1 MKEILLNPQLWAATL
16 AMATPLALPALGG
29 TFSERSGVVNI
40 AMEGIMLIA
49 AFFAV
54 LFAHLTGSAWI
65 GLLGAIVIG
74 VLVSLIFAWAAVSLA
89 ADQVILGMA
98 INIFASG
105 FTAYLLNTIFGF
117 SGTPTN
123 TPMLPTINIPGLS
136 SIPFVGKVLSGHS
149 VVVYLMIIL
158 LFIANYFLFHTNL
171 GLRIRAVG
179 ENPEA
184 AETAGIN
191 VIKLRYL
198 GVSLGGI
205 FSAIGGAYLSIGVL
219 NGFSTDMTSGRG
231 YIALAAM
238 IFGKWTPFG
247 SFGAALLFGFATA
260 LSMQLQDTTISKNI
274 IMMLPYILTVLALVG
289 VGGKSISPAAD
300 GVPYTPKK

>member
-1 MKEILLNPQLWAATL
+1 MKDVLLNPQLWAATL

-40 AMEGIMLIA
+40 SMEGIMLIA

-54 LFAHLTGSAWI
+54 VFAHMTGNAWI
-65 GLLGAIVIG
+65 GLLGAIIVG
-74 VLVSLIFAWAAVSLA
+74 TLMALIFAWAAVTLT

-105 FTAYLLNTIFGF
+105 FTAYLLNTMYGF
-117 SGTPTN
+117 SGTPTD
-123 TPMLPTINIPGLS
+123 TPMLPNINIPGLKN
-136 SIPFVGKVLSGHS
+136 IPFVGQVLSGHS
-149 VVVYLMIIL
+149 VIVYLMIIL
-158 LFIANYFLFHTNL
+158 LFVSNYFLFHTNL
-171 GLRIRAVG
+171 GLRLRAVG

-198 GVSLGGI
+198 GVALSGI
-205 FSAIGGAYLSIGVL
+205 LSAIGGAYLSIGAL
-219 NGFSTDMTSGRG
+219 NSFSPDMSSGRG

-260 LSMQLQDTTISKNI
+260 LSMQLQNTAFSKNI
-274 IMMLPYILTVLALVG
+274 IMMLPYILTILALVG
-289 VGGKSISPAAD
+289 VGGKSVAPAAD

>member
-1 MKEILLNPQLWAATL
+1 MKEILLNPQLWSATL

-54 LFAHLTGSAWI
+54 LFAHLTGSAWL
-65 GLLGAIVIG
+65 GLLGAVIVGMI
-74 VLVSLIFAWAAVSLA
+74 VAVIFAWAAVTLT

-117 SGTPTN
+117 SGTPTD
-123 TPMLPTINIPGLS
+123 TPMLPNINIPVIKN
-136 SIPFVGKVLSGHS
+136 IPFVGQILSGNS
-149 VVVYLMIIL
+149 VIVYLMIIL
-158 LFIANYFLFHTNL
+158 IFASDYFLFHTNL

-198 GVSLGGI
+198 GVTLSGL
-205 FSAIGGAYLSIGVL
+205 FSAIGGAYLSIGLL
-219 NGFSTDMTSGRG
+219 NSFSTDMSSGRG

-260 LSMQLQDTTISKNI
+260 LSMQLQNSALSKNI

-289 VGGKSISPAAD
+289 VGGKSVSPAAD

>member
-1 MKEILLNPQLWAATL
+1 MKEVLLNPQLWAATL

-54 LFAHLTGSAWI
+54 VFAHATGSAWL
-65 GLLGAIVIG
+65 GLLGAMIVGLI
-74 VLVSLIFAWAAVSLA
+74 VALIFAWAAVSLTA
-89 ADQVILGMA
+89 NQIILGMA

-105 FTAYLLNTIFGF
+105 ITAYLLNTMYGF
-117 SGTPTN
+117 TGTPTD
-123 TPMLPTINIPGLS
+123 TPMLPTIDIPGIKNIPFLGQ
-136 SIPFVGKVLSGHS
+136 VLSGHS
-149 VVVYLMIIL
+149 VVVYLMIII
-158 LFIANYFLFHTNL
+158 LFISDYFLFHTNL
-171 GLRIRAVG
+171 GLRLRAVG

-184 AETAGIN
+184 AETAGID

-198 GVSLGGI
+198 GVALSGI
-205 FSAIGGAYLSIGVL
+205 LSAMGGAYLSIGAL
-219 NGFSTDMTSGRG
+219 NSFNPDMTSGRG

-260 LSMQLQDTTISKNI
+260 LSMQLQNTAFSKNI
-274 IMMLPYILTVLALVG
+274 IMMLPYILTILALVG
-289 VGGKSISPAAD
+289 VGGKSVPPAAD

>member
-1 MKEILLNPQLWAATL
+1 MDILLNPQLWAATL

-54 LFAHLTGSAWI
+54 VFSYLTGNAWL
-65 GLLGAIVIG
+65 GLLGAIIVGIITA
-74 VLVSLIFAWAAVSLA
+74 LIFAWAAVSLT
-89 ADQVILGMA
+89 ADQIILGMA

-105 FTAYLLNTIFGF
+105 ITAYLLNTMYGF
-117 SGTPTN
+117 TGTPTS
-123 TPMLPTINIPGLS
+123 TPMLPTIDIPVLDK
-136 SIPFVGKVLSGHS
+136 IPFLGGVLSGHS
-149 VVVYLMIIL
+149 VIVYLMLIL
-158 LFIANYFLFHTNL
+158 LILADYFLFHTNL

-198 GVSLGGI
+198 GVGLSGF
-205 FSAIGGAYLSIGVL
+205 FSALGGAYLSIAAL
-219 NGFSTDMTSGRG
+219 NSFSPDMTNGRG

-260 LSMQLQDTTISKNI
+260 LSMQLQNTALSKNI
-274 IMMLPYILTVLALVG
+274 IMMLPYILTILALVG
-289 VGGKSISPAAD
+289 VGGKSVAPAAD

>member
-1 MKEILLNPQLWAATL
+1 MKDVLLNPQLWAATL

-40 AMEGIMLIA
+40 SMEGIMLIA

-54 LFAHLTGSAWI
+54 VFAHITGSAWI
-65 GLLGAIVIG
+65 GLLGAIIVG
-74 VLVSLIFAWAAVSLA
+74 ALMSLIFAWAAVTLT

-105 FTAYLLNTIFGF
+105 FTAYLLNTIYGF
-117 SGTPTN
+117 SGTPTD
-123 TPMLPTINIPGLS
+123 TPMLPNINIPGLK
-136 SIPFVGKVLSGHS
+136 SIPFVGQVLSGHS
-149 VVVYLMIIL
+149 IVVYLMIIL
-158 LFIANYFLFHTNL
+158 LFVSNYFLFHTNL
-171 GLRIRAVG
+171 GLRLRAVG

-198 GVSLGGI
+198 GVALSGI
-205 FSAIGGAYLSIGVL
+205 LSAIGGAYLSIGAL
-219 NGFSTDMTSGRG
+219 NGFSTDMSSGRG

-260 LSMQLQDTTISKNI
+260 LSMQLQNTAFSKNI
-274 IMMLPYILTVLALVG
+274 IMMLPYILTILALVG
-289 VGGKSISPAAD
+289 VGGKSVAPAAD